1 MQFDPAMKTN
11 PLSLSI
17 GLAILVLI
25 SPLRTFGD
33 ASAAVTTVALT
44 AVTPVGSAAVTTVAP
59 AAVFAALPFVDAAD
73 SLEAVAAGAA
83 IIGPTPI
90 IPLPPININ
99 GTAPA
104 ITAQPQSQSVATGA
118 HVTFSVAA
126 TGAPAPVYQW
136 SKNGRFIKGA
146 NAASYTIT
154 SASPS
159 DAGVYSVEVYN
170 GVGFAN
176 SMAAALSVANAG
188 IVTSAPANLS
198 LATGA
203 TAVFSVTAAGTGLT
217 YQWKF
222 NGTAIPGAT
231 ASTYTLANVGP
242 GATGA
247 FMVGI
252 SNGTSLVAGEVA
264 TLSVVTNARLVN
276 LSARGLVGTGDDVLI
291 VGFVSGGSGDK
302 QILLR
307 GVGPALAQYSVP
319 NPLAQPQ
326 LTLFGGDGKA
336 IATNTGWGTAS
347 VAGKSSVQATIQPA
361 TATLF
366 SRLGASPLTAGS
378 ADCAM
383 LVTLPTGAYTAH
395 VTGVSGAT
403 GVALAELYDSDT
415 GAPTASLVN
424 ISARAYVADGGN
436 VLIAGFVIAGP
447 SSETILIRGVGPTLA
462 TYGLTKVLAATKVT
476 LFDSSGNQIT
486 ANAGWGDDPWI
497 SSTGTNVGAFPL
509 LAGSLDSALLVT
521 IPPGAYTAHVSGA
534 SGSTGVGLVEIY
546 EVR

>member
-11 PLSLSI
+11 PLTLSI

-25 SPLRTFGD
+25 SPLRAFGD
-33 ASAAVTTVALT
+33 APAAVTTVAPA
-44 AVTPVGSAAVTTVAP
+44 AVAAVGSAAVTTVAP
-59 AAVFAALPFVDAAD
+59 TAVFAALPFVDAAD

-104 ITAQPQSQSVATGA
+104 ITTQPQSQSVATGA

-136 SKNGRFIKGA
+136 SKNGRFIRGA
-146 NAASYTIT
+146 NSASYTIA
-154 SASPS
+154 SAGPS

-176 SMAAALSVANAG
+176 SKAAALSVANAG
-188 IVTSAPANLS
+188 IVTSAPASLS

-222 NGTAIPGAT
+222 NGIAIPGAT
-231 ASTYTLANVGP
+231 SSTYTLANVGP

-247 FMVGI
+247 FMVNI

-276 LSARGLVGTGDDVLI
+276 LSARGLVGTGDEVLV
-291 VGFVSGGSGDK
+291 VGFVSNGSGNK
-302 QILLR
+302 QILVR
-307 GVGPALAQYSVP
+307 GLGPELTPYVS
-319 NPLAQPQ
+319 NPLATPQ
-326 LTLFGGDGKA
+326 LTLFGGDGKV
-336 IATNTGWGTAS
+336 IATNTGWGNAS
-347 VAGKSSVQATIQPA
+347 AAGKSSVQATIQQP

-366 SRLGASPLTAGS
+366 SQLGASPLTAGS
-378 ADCAM
+378 KDCAM
-383 LVTLPTGAYTAH
+383 LATLPTGPYTAH

-403 GVALAELYDSDT
+403 GVALAELYDTDT
-415 GAPTASLVN
+415 GTPTASLVN

-462 TYGLTKVLAATKVT
+462 NYGLTNVLAATKVT
-476 LFDSSGNQIT
+476 LFDVNGNQIT

-497 SSTGTNVGAFPL
+497 SSTGSNVGAFPL
-509 LAGSLDSALLVT
+509 LAGSKDSALLVT
-521 IPPGAYTAHVSGA
+521 IPPGVYTAHVSGA